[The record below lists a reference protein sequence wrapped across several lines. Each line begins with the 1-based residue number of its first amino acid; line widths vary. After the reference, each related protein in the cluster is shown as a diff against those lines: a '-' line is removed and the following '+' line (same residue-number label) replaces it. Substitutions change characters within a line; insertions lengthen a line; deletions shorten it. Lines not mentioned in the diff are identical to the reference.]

1 MDWEIQQKSFGE
13 HETVR
18 YDSSLICLETLGL
31 CLRVQLESSPLNGH
45 YFRDIDLPVALGTIP
60 HETST
65 WDMRVA
71 KRQTIP
77 SAACPFEMSSLFIE
91 KKGVA
96 SVC

>member
-45 YFRDIDLPVALGTIP
+45 YFRDIDLPVAWVQFPMKLQPGIC
-60 HETST
+60 
-65 WDMRVA
+65 V
-71 KRQTIP
+71 
-77 SAACPFEMSSLFIE
+77 SLRD
-91 KKGVA
+91 KQYHLQLA
-96 SVC
+96 PLRCRLCL